1 VRSHSAQGHVSKV
14 FAWLV
19 ESLKVEI
26 MVFLQSQEKEMLIAS
41 LSFLFLAMVMTAVYR
56 AEYVKPQLHLPTWP
70 LSRIKTG
77 DLLLF
82 NTSFEMFTDVMKLIV
97 GCHYV
102 HVGIAFVD
110 ATGRPFVFEVCTNG
124 RGNQLNALDKRLSQK
139 NELVVV
145 RPLNRALDG
154 AKFEQVAL
162 TMMGMPYSYNVVPI
176 VLRSWLRPFMMLPT
190 PNKDKRHCTEGRVC
204 TQLVAD
210 MYEKMGVFDMS
221 LHDCGS
227 NAMTPKDFSEDGDRM
242 PLTARYYFKP
252 S

>member
-1 VRSHSAQGHVSKV
+1 MRLSA
-14 FAWLV
+14 
-19 ESLKVEI
+19 SLTSFCNVLWCCKEN
-26 MVFLQSQEKEMLIAS
+26 MFLQAQEKEMLIAS

-56 AEYVKPQLHLPTWP
+56 AEYVRPQLHLPTLP
-70 LSRIKTG
+70 LSRVKTG

-82 NTSFEMFTDVMKLIV
+82 DTSFEMFSDVMKLIV

-102 HVGIAFVD
+102 HVGIAFID
-110 ATGRPFVFEVCTNG
+110 AAGRPFVFEVCTNG
-124 RGNQLNALDKRLSQK
+124 RGNQFNPLEKRLQK
-139 NELVVV
+139 NNELVVV
-145 RPLNRALDG
+145 RPINRALNS

-176 VLRSWLRPFMMLPT
+176 VLRAWLRPFMMLPT
-190 PNKDKRHCTEGRVC
+190 PVNGAQCTTEGRVC

-210 MYEKMGVFDMS
+210 MYEKLGVFDMS

-242 PLTARYYFKP
+242 PLTSRYHFKHEQRLYL
-252 S
+252 

>member
-1 VRSHSAQGHVSKV
+1 
-14 FAWLV
+14 
-19 ESLKVEI
+19 
-26 MVFLQSQEKEMLIAS
+26 MLIGS

-56 AEYVKPQLHLPTWP
+56 AEYVRPQLHLPTWP
-70 LSRIKTG
+70 LSRVKTG

-82 NTSFEMFTDVMKLIV
+82 NTSFEMFTDVLKLIV

-110 ATGRPFVFEVCTNG
+110 AAGRPFVFEVCTNG
-124 RGNQLNALDKRLSQK
+124 RGNQFNALDTRLKQK

-145 RPLNRALDG
+145 RPINRALDG
-154 AKFEQVAL
+154 AKFEETAL

-176 VLRSWLRPFMMLPT
+176 VLRAWLRSYLLPT
-190 PNKDKRHCTEGRVC
+190 AKQQCNEGRVC

-210 MYEKMGVFDMS
+210 MYDKLGVFDMK

-227 NAMTPKDFSEDGDRM
+227 NAMTPKDFSESGNRM
-242 PLTARYYFKP
+242 PCTSTYYFKQEYRVYNDGM
-252 S
+252 